1 MSKIICSNKF
11 KGDVVITD
19 PCYFVS
25 KKEKIQSPLLNTKYK
40 PQYDTSRLTAV
51 ELETYKR
58 TRDNHLEAYSKYVE
72 SVESDWDRCE
82 YGLNMKALGFD
93 NYLCTDN
100 LYGNWSC
107 TLYETNNST
116 NLGDENNAE
125 ISKFCS
131 DSGLVGVFLLSEIV
145 KYDSEF
151 DIKKFK
157 HNEVGIV
164 ENFQGT
170 IYIINRTEKTGF
182 EAEVMVV
189 GVGNINFFS
198 LQTGL

>member
-1 MSKIICSNKF
+1 MSKVICSSKF
-11 KGDVVITD
+11 EGDVIITD

-25 KKEKIQSPLLNTKYK
+25 KEERGKPSSLNMKYE
-40 PQYDTSRLTAV
+40 PQYDTSKLSAV
-51 ELETYKR
+51 ELEIYKQ

-72 SVESDWDRCE
+72 SAESDWDRCE
-82 YGLNMKALGFD
+82 YGLNMSALGFD
-93 NYLCTDN
+93 NYLCIDN

-107 TLYETNNST
+107 TLYETTNST
-116 NLGDENNAE
+116 NLGDEQNLE

-131 DSGLVGVFLLSEIV
+131 DSGLVGVFLLSEIE

-164 ENFQGT
+164 ENFKGT

-182 EAEVMVV
+182 ESEVMVV